1 MIGVA
6 SGSVCVP
13 LNPIFTAVE
22 LQRYLADLRVS
33 ALLMR
38 ADADSASWG
47 VAHSLPAGHDPGL
60 VPRAGRP

>member
-1 MIGVA
+1 VGQSDRVAVVLPSGPEAAAAMIGVA

-38 ADADSASWG
+38 ADADSAS
-47 VAHSLPAGHDPGL
+47 
-60 VPRAGRP
+60 